1 MQFDIH
7 PGDTWQGARALDFY
21 LMALAPTPRNLISA
35 TVAFARIDELG
46 WAARS
51 GYPGS
56 DVQWPVQCMVCGWQ
70 GERFYSHL
78 RRAKPLKRHQKC
90 APVSDHAR
98 ALSALNS
105 YATSTCPCHI
115 PHPTREEDVARLIEI
130 ADDAWRESDT
140 RRLLAALK
148 HLLGPCPATAQR
160 AAAAKAYA
168 TTAQK

>member
-1 MQFDIH
+1 MV
-7 PGDTWQGARALDFY
+7 
-21 LMALAPTPRNLISA
+21 SA
-35 TVAFARIDELG
+35 IVAFARIDELG

-56 DVQWPVQCMVCGWQ
+56 DVQWPVHCMVCGWQ

-78 RRAKPLKRHQKC
+78 RRARPLKRHQKC

-98 ALSALNS
+98 ALNALNS
-105 YATSTCPCHI
+105 HSTSDCPCRT
-115 PHPTREEDVARLIEI
+115 PHPTREEDVASLIKI
-130 ADDAWRESDT
+130 ADHARRDSDA

-148 HLLGPCPATAQR
+148 HLLDPCPATASR